1 MKLWNGHPEY
11 IRARTVVSNIMKKR
25 GSRLRSSYTNPILSY
40 ITVYKGLGWESA
52 IITPM
57 LVYWNS
63 ARPKTTREKKKKKR
77 PRGAGGK
84 CRAPFFRCCRPVRSL
99 DLKMRA
105 PSHPYE
111 RGTESNGRVT
121 RRKAIKKEREKTKK
135 KRNAFGFP
143 RYGRS
148 WWHPAVS

>member
-1 MKLWNGHPEY
+1 MGVGHY
-11 IRARTVVSNIMKKR
+11 HTDVSLLKFCKAKNNT
-25 GSRLRSSYTNPILSY
+25 G
-40 ITVYKGLGWESA
+40 E
-52 IITPM
+52 
-57 LVYWNS
+57 
-63 ARPKTTREKKKKKR
+63 KKKKR

-135 KRNAFGFP
+135 KEKRVWVPEIWTIVVTPGCFIKSTKRVLAIVNHFFQSSALV
-143 RYGRS
+143 YNI
-148 WWHPAVS
+148 